1 MWLRDALP
9 KTLPTVRVYIYG
21 YDTRLIGSTS
31 MQTIFDLG
39 GKFGEV
45 LKQLVRRTKADQGQ
59 MLTVG
64 NLGFTVVSETFAPW
78 SQLRRPCS

>member
-45 LKQLVRRTKADQGQ
+45 LKQLVRRTKADQGHV
-59 MLTVG
+59 LTVG
-64 NLGFTVVSETFAPW
+64 NLGFTVFSETFAPW